1 MRNNTGF
8 TLIELL
14 IVVAIIGVLAAIAVP
29 NFLNAQTRA
38 KIARVTSDM
47 KSIGSALDQY
57 RLDQGH
63 YPPGKGV
70 PPPKYFRLST
80 PVAYLSSVPKDLFGE
95 KFEEMWHTNGW
106 FHYVTR
112 EDNAAWFAS
121 DWSSSQSHLMNQAD
135 INAPIQPP
143 GGLKWH
149 VRSVGPDKILN
160 HGFPYDTTNGLVS
173 IGDIN
178 LWGP

>member
-1 MRNNTGF
+1 MNKSSGF

-14 IVVAIIGVLAAIAVP
+14 IVVAIIGILAAIAVP

-38 KIARVTSDM
+38 KVARVIADM
-47 KSIGSALDQY
+47 KSIGLALDQY
-57 RLDQGH
+57 NLDQGH
-63 YPPGKGV
+63 YPPGVNV
-70 PPPKYFRLST
+70 PHPKYFRLTT
-80 PVAYLSSVPKDLFGE
+80 PIAYLSSTPKDLFAEGHE
-95 KFEEMWHTNGW
+95 DLWHTKGW
-106 FHYVTR
+106 FHYVSR

-121 DWSSSQSHLMNQAD
+121 DWSSSKSHLMTSAN
-135 INAPIQPP
+135 INAPIRPP

-160 HGFPYDTTNGLVS
+160 HGFPYDMTNGLVT

-178 LWGP
+178 MWGP